1 MDTRGVELMRKQEDC
16 EKIAKRIIQAM
27 VQHKVP
33 SMKVEVRVAMIGP
46 EPFLVRFSEQTTL
59 HDFMELGIE
68 RNDDEIYKHLDISI
82 NKRLLLKPDIGE
94 HLVDLLDKIDKKLRL
109 ME

>member
-1 MDTRGVELMRKQEDC
+1 MRKEADC
-16 EKIAKRIIQAM
+16 EKMATRIIQAM

-33 SMKVEVRVAMIGP
+33 SMKVEVKVAMIGKD
-46 EPFLVRFSEQTTL
+46 PFTLRFSEQTTL

-68 RNDDEIYKHLDISI
+68 RNDDEIYKYLDISI
-82 NKRLLLKPDIGE
+82 NKRLLRDPDIGTK
-94 HLVDLLDKIDKKLRL
+94 VFDLLDNIDDRLRL

>member
-1 MDTRGVELMRKQEDC
+1 MRKEADC
-16 EKIAKRIIQAM
+16 EKLATRIIQAM

-33 SMKVEVRVAMIGP
+33 SMKVEVRVAMLGQ
-46 EPFLVRFSEQTTL
+46 EPFALRFSEQTTL

-68 RNDDEIYKHLDISI
+68 RNEDEIYKYLDISI
-82 NKRLLLKPDIGE
+82 NKRLLLDPTIGDK
-94 HLVDLLDKIDKKLRL
+94 VFDLLDNIDKKLRL